1 MSHTNWTT
9 VSTVVMI
16 CLFAARLSGQE
27 ASLQQQVA
35 AAKSGATVTLA
46 AATYHEP
53 LSIQRPLSIKGT
65 SRDACVLEVTSNT
78 PALQITSKRPIT
90 IESITIRWQLESSD
104 GTQGTAAAVLA
115 KDTDVTIRDC
125 RIVAL
130 GNSQRCPMAISAAG
144 FSKVKIE
151 NCEFE
156 GFDFTIGYA
165 GGAEGSVSD
174 CVIRDMGHCGISVYT
189 GSKVRVSNNVIT
201 GSKYHG
207 LRCTGGELQ
216 AFNNLIIHNNNRGI
230 YLGNKSARGRVRNN
244 VIMGNGTG
252 IGAFAQSDV
261 TIESNLILDSEY
273 AGIGT
278 RDSCRLKVIKN
289 IFQGNTRGIIQFA
302 EVGKSSVQLGS
313 NCFWNNETDVEDIE
327 LPKSSMQQ
335 DPQLA
340 DVANGQFTVANADAK
355 KKRQGLTSA
364 EPLEGLWVKWTQL
377 QEQETARAELP

>member
-1 MSHTNWTT
+1 M
-9 VSTVVMI
+9 
-16 CLFAARLSGQE
+16 LS
-27 ASLQQQVA
+27 
-35 AAKSGATVTLA
+35 
-46 AATYHEP
+46 
-53 LSIQRPLSIKGT
+53 
-65 SRDACVLEVTSNT
+65 
-78 PALQITSKRPIT
+78 
-90 IESITIRWQLESSD
+90 
-104 GTQGTAAAVLA
+104 
-115 KDTDVTIRDC
+115 
-125 RIVAL
+125 
-130 GNSQRCPMAISAAG
+130 
-144 FSKVKIE
+144 
-151 NCEFE
+151 
-156 GFDFTIGYA
+156 
-165 GGAEGSVSD
+165 GSVSD
-174 CVIRDMGHCGISVYT
+174 CVVRDMGHCGISVYT

-313 NCFWNNETDVEDIE
+313 NCFWNNETDMENCESTDMIE
-327 LPKSSMQQ
+327 LEPDFIEPGNGNFTLTDPAFEGMGLKDPKTIFDLWENRVRQIDLASLRAQSDCATCGRGEFPWLDGRRGSRSAVLCGRNAVQLNPSKPGGVSLDTLEKQ
-335 DPQLA
+335 LLGVGQVERNTYLLRLAIDEFVLTVFVDGRTIVGGTDDPTL
-340 DVANGQFTVANADAK
+340 
-355 KKRQGLTSA
+355 
-364 EPLEGLWVKWTQL
+364 
-377 QEQETARAELP
+377 ARAVHAKYIGS